1 MSKQETSLT
10 PSLNNPSSNGNSPR
24 GELSLQTICMP
35 ADTNW
40 MGDIFGGWL
49 LSQMDI
55 AGAIAARKRADGR
68 VTTVAID
75 DMVFHVP
82 VHVGNVIACYTRIER
97 VGNTSITTF
106 IEVWV
111 VHDPNNEPK
120 KVTEGRFIYVA
131 IDEAGNKRQVPQY
144 IES

>member
-1 MSKQETSLT
+1 MSESVQNSVKT
-10 PSLNNPSSNGNSPR
+10 NVASSNNSKPK

-55 AGAIAARKRADGR
+55 AGAITARNRSLGR
-68 VTTVAID
+68 VTTVAVD
-75 DMVFHVP
+75 DMTFHVP
-82 VHVGNVIACYTRIER
+82 VHVGDVISCYTSFDKI
-97 VGNTSITTF
+97 GNTSLSVHV
-106 IEVWV
+106 EVWV
-111 VHDPNNEPK
+111 ARNTCATLI

-131 IDEAGNKRQVPQY
+131 IDDDGNKRSVPK
-144 IES
+144 

>member
-1 MSKQETSLT
+1 MTTVSPLNCDPRQT
-10 PSLNNPSSNGNSPR
+10 PKGT
-24 GELSLQTICMP
+24 LSLQTICMP

-55 AGAIAARKRADGR
+55 AGAITARNYSKGR

-82 VHVGNVIACYTRIER
+82 VQVGDVITCYTTLER
-97 VGNTSITTF
+97 VGNTSLTTF

-111 VHDPNNEPK
+111 DQKQNDNPPV
-120 KVTEGRFIYVA
+120 KVTEGRFVYVA
-131 IDEAGNKRQVPQY
+131 IDDDGNKRKLQG
-144 IES
+144 

>member
-1 MSKQETSLT
+1 MLKQAVAQTQNDEIDK
-10 PSLNNPSSNGNSPR
+10 PK

-55 AGAIAARKRADGR
+55 AGAIMARNRSRGR
-68 VTTVAID
+68 VTTVAVD
-75 DMVFHVP
+75 DMTFHVP
-82 VHVGNVIACYTRIER
+82 VHVGDVIACYTSFERI
-97 VGNTSITTF
+97 GNTSLTTH
-106 IEVWV
+106 IEVWAIQNACEQPV
-111 VHDPNNEPK
+111 

-131 IDEAGNKRQVPQY
+131 IDDDGKKRPVPQQVC
-144 IES
+144 E